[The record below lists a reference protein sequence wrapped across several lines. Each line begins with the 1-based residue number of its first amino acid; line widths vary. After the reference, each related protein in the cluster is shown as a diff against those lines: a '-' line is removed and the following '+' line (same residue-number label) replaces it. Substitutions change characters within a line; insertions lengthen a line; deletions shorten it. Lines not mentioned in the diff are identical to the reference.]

1 MNHWK
6 AIVVAL
12 LTCCSGVMAQE
23 ARELEGTIS
32 MSGAWALYPMAVKW
46 AEEYQKLHPKV
57 RFDISAGGA
66 GKGMTDVLS
75 DAVGIGL
82 VSREIN
88 PAELEKGAF
97 PIAVVKDAVI
107 PMINIKNPAYND
119 LMKKGAKADT
129 LAGIWMHGNVTKWS
143 QLTGTDIDAPIHPFT
158 RSDACGA
165 AETWVKYL
173 GGKKQEDL
181 KAKGLI
187 AVYGDPGLGEA
198 VRRDPLAIGYNNV
211 NFAYDANTGKPVAGL
226 AVLPLDVNTNG
237 VIDKGEAFYDTQK
250 ELIAAIGRGDFP
262 SPPARDLYFVTR
274 GKPTSG
280 LVVDFTLW
288 TLKDGQKFVD
298 SAGYIS
304 LPAEKL
310 AAQIKR
316 LELNP

>member
-1 MNHWK
+1 MNQWK
-6 AIVVAL
+6 IWVVVL
-12 LTCCSGVMAQE
+12 LTCGSGAIAQNT
-23 ARELEGTIS
+23 RELEGTIS

-46 AEEYQKLHPKV
+46 SEEFQKLHPKV

-97 PIAVVKDAVI
+97 PIAVVKDAVV
-107 PMINIKNPAYND
+107 PMINVKNPAYKA
-119 LMKKGAKADT
+119 LLKKGVKADV
-129 LAGIWMHGNVTKWS
+129 LAGIWIQGNVTKWS
-143 QLTGTDIDAPIHPFT
+143 QLTGTDIDAPIHPYT

-165 AETWVKYL
+165 AETWAKYL

-198 VRRDPLAIGYNNV
+198 VRRDPVAIGYNNV
-211 NFAYDANTGKPVAGL
+211 NFAYDAKTGKPVAGL
-226 AVLPLDVNTNG
+226 DVLPLDVNTNG
-237 VIDKGEAFYDTQK
+237 VIDKAEDFYGTQND
-250 ELIAAIGRGDFP
+250 LIAAIGRGDFP
-262 SPPARDLYFVTR
+262 SPPARDLYFVTK

-280 LVVDFTLW
+280 LIVDFVLW
-288 TLKDGQKFVD
+288 ALKDGQTFVN
-298 SAGYIS
+298 SSGYIC
-304 LPAEKL
+304 LPAEKIE
-310 AAQIKR
+310 AQIVR
-316 LELNP
+316 LNAKP